1 MAERFP
7 PSPRESSAPW
17 RANTAGNCPARF
29 FAGQCRLIEK
39 GFRQG
44 GPAGYGLRRL
54 LIDQNGAPKMTLM
67 HGEQKSLQTDPVVLV
82 PGPEGE
88 VSVVAEIYHAFVK
101 EGRSEAQIA
110 ERLNARGILTDLG

>member
-1 MAERFP
+1 
-7 PSPRESSAPW
+7 
-17 RANTAGNCPARF
+17 
-29 FAGQCRLIEK
+29 
-39 GFRQG
+39 
-44 GPAGYGLRRL
+44 
-54 LIDQNGAPKMTLM
+54 MTLM

-88 VSVVAEIYHAFVK
+88 VSVVAEIHHAFVK